1 MATTTSITSTYAG
14 EFAGKY
20 VSSALL
26 SGNTIAN
33 GLIEVKPN
41 VKYKEVL
48 KRLELGSLT
57 ADQTCDFTDTSTVTL
72 TDRILEPKALQV
84 N

>member
-1 MATTTSITSTYAG
+1 MATTTNISTTYAG
-14 EFAGKY
+14 EFSGKY

-26 SGNTIAN
+26 TGNTLAN

-48 KRLELGSLT
+48 K
-57 ADQTCDFTDTSTVTL
+57 STF
-72 TDRILEPKALQV
+72 
-84 N
+84 NGWYHS